1 VNTRTYTLFE
11 ITTDPQRL
19 RRAVEFV
26 DAGLADGGFTPVAD
40 RTFDFADIAEAH
52 RYMRAGAHV
61 GKIVVTVRHDG

>member
-40 RTFDFADIAEAH
+40 RTFDFAEAH
-52 RYMRAGAHV
+52 RYMRADAHV